1 MSSMIVRPRIE
12 QLAERP
18 DLLPIVAEWIYN
30 EWWTS
35 VDGASVGALS
45 DLLRGHLI
53 PDQIPLTLVASL
65 DSRPVG
71 TATLLAR
78 DVGTE
83 EWPDPSPWLAALY
96 VVPECRHRG
105 IGGALVNVTVSK
117 ATALGVGV
125 LHLLTIERE
134 EFYAH
139 RGWRVIHRSDEKV
152 VMSKLA
158 GRSAVSS

>member
-1 MSSMIVRPRIE
+1 MIVQPRIE

-18 DLLPIVAEWIYN
+18 DLLPIVAAWIYN

-35 VDGASVGALS
+35 VDGASVDTLL
-45 DLLRGHLI
+45 DLLRAHLI
-53 PDQIPLTLVASL
+53 LDQIPLTLVASV
-65 DSRPVG
+65 DSRPIG
-71 TATLLAR
+71 AATLLAR

-83 EWPDPSPWLAALY
+83 QWPDLSPWLAALY

-105 IGGALVNVTVSK
+105 IGGALVNATVSK
-117 ATALGVGV
+117 AAALGVGV

-134 EFYAH
+134 EFYSH
-139 RGWRVIHRSDEKV
+139 LGWQVIHRSEEKV

-158 GRSAVSS
+158 GGSQ